1 LAVRRVYINRSGG
14 PITRLRFRVIDM
26 TSYPAPNAGTADLR
40 IITAVASKSVTITG
54 GSSVIVKG
62 LALESAPTPAQ
73 PFGGGTN
80 ATVTLDFSGLPGGVL
95 PNNES
100 VNVEFLLG
108 VKQIGTFRFFVLIEA
123 L

>member
-1 LAVRRVYINRSGG
+1 
-14 PITRLRFRVIDM
+14 
-26 TSYPAPNAGTADLR
+26 
-40 IITAVASKSVTITG
+40 
-54 GSSVIVKG
+54 
-62 LALESAPTPAQ
+62 
-73 PFGGGTN
+73 
-80 ATVTLDFSGLPGGVL
+80 LDFSGLPGGVL